1 MRMRIFSMIVA
12 MVLSMSVVACGKG
25 STVDQKNADLSS
37 RHEPLEEQAD
47 FKEQD
52 KVPKLNDSEKNTD
65 TQVKDEDKNRDTQVQ
80 LKNDLTYADLAKC
93 EFEFCSGAG
102 AWSTN
107 FTIEKDGYF
116 KGNYHDANMGDFG
129 KDYENGTI
137 YSSVFKGHFTNLTQV
152 DTYCYEMTLS
162 DITYSEEIGTEEII
176 EGTKYIYTDAYG
188 LSGTDTFKVYLPGT
202 PISEISKEIYE
213 PWFASVNKSD
223 SVLTMIAIVSESEG
237 QGIYSYEREKPL
249 EEAQKTLELY
259 KESYAYWS
267 EKVSHSE
274 TQLEMNNNSAQMYKV
289 IDDCLNELWDLVKYN
304 TDDKAY
310 QQILIKQREWISNK
324 ENQAN
329 EAAAEYEGESF
340 AKTAYYD
347 KLSELTMARC
357 EELVVYL
364 EEKQ

>member
-1 MRMRIFSMIVA
+1 MRKRIFSMIVA
-12 MVLSMSVVACGKG
+12 MVLSMSVVACEKG
-25 STVDQKNADLSS
+25 STLDQKNADISS
-37 RHEPLEEQAD
+37 SHEPVEDLAD
-47 FKEQD
+47 FREQD
-52 KVPKLNDSEKNTD
+52 KVIKLNDLEENTD
-65 TQVKDEDKNRDTQVQ
+65 TQVEDEDKNRDTQVQ

-93 EFEFCSGAG
+93 QFEFCSGAG

-116 KGNYHDANMGDFG
+116 KGNYHDSEMGDIG
-129 KDYENGTI
+129 KGYENGTI
-137 YSSVFKGHFTNLTQV
+137 YTSVFKGHFTNLTQV

-162 DITYSEEIGTEEII
+162 DITYSEEVGTEEII
-176 EGTKYIYTDAYG
+176 EGTKYIYTEADG
-188 LSGTDTFKVYLPGT
+188 LSGTNSFKVYLPGT
-202 PISEISKEIYE
+202 PISEISKEIYD
-213 PWFASVNKSD
+213 PWLAWVNKSD
-223 SVLTMIAIVSESEG
+223 SVLTMIAIVSESES

-249 EEAQKTLELY
+249 EEAHSTLKLY

-289 IDDCLNELWDLVKYN
+289 IDNCLNELWDLVKYN
-304 TDDKAY
+304 TDDDAY
-310 QQILIKQREWISNK
+310 QQILIKQREWISSK

-329 EAAAEYEGESF
+329 EAAAEYEGGSF

-347 KLSELTMARC
+347 KLALLTMVRC
-357 EELVVYL
+357 EELVAYL